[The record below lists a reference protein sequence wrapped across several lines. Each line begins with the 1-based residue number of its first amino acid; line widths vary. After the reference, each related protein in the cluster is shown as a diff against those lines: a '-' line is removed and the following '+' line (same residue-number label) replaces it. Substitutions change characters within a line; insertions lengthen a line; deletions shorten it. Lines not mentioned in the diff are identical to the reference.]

1 MKTRE
6 FLVVLCFAAALGC
19 IGFNSCTESPFEG
32 DIGKEPKQI
41 TGLVDLADTF
51 NDEKGVYVWLS
62 GLNLGTYT
70 DSLGAFKLEMPKN
83 VSRDFSGVFTLY
95 FYVANYRLNR
105 ATVVVR
111 EGKFL
116 YGAGDLTPD
125 GRIKDVVK
133 MFKILDIKTIV
144 DPPSVPS
151 SYSGPIDVQTTLQAT
166 LDTVSV
172 VFPKSVGGLLGGMF
186 FRHLQSGQIY
196 IDIAD
201 VGANTRDV
209 VLVGR
214 EPKSRRQIFEL
225 NGANYRDLFLPVGEY
240 IVIPFFL
247 IQQDDVPQELFN
259 SFGEKAD
266 DLTPNFL
273 KVPFRRDEAR
283 FQIVP

>member
-1 MKTRE
+1 MKAQKY
-6 FLVVLCFAAALGC
+6 FVALLFAAALS
-19 IGFNSCTESPFEG
+19 FNLFQGCTESPFEG
-32 DIGKEPKQI
+32 GIAAEPKQI
-41 TGLVDLADTF
+41 TGQVDLVDTL

-62 GLNLGTYT
+62 GLDLSTYT
-70 DSLGAFKLEMPKN
+70 DSTGAFTLEMPKN

-95 FYVANYRLNR
+95 FYVANYRFNR

-116 YGAGDLTPD
+116 YGAGDITPD
-125 GRIKDVVK
+125 GRVKEVIKLS
-133 MFKILDIKTIV
+133 KILDIKTIV
-144 DPPSVPS
+144 EPTQVQS
-151 SYSGPIDVQTTLQAT
+151 SYRGPINLQTTLQAVR
-166 LDTVSV
+166 DTVSV

-186 FRHLQSGQIY
+186 FRHLGTGQIY
-196 IDIAD
+196 IDIVD
-201 VGANTRDV
+201 VGANTRDE
-209 VLVGR
+209 VLIGR
-214 EPKSRRQIFEL
+214 EPRSRRQIFEL

-247 IQQDDVPQELFN
+247 IEQDDLPQELFN

-273 KVPFRRDEAR
+273 KIPFRRDEAR

>member
-1 MKTRE
+1 MKAHKS
-6 FLVVLCFAAALGC
+6 FVVLLFAAALS
-19 IGFNSCTESPFEG
+19 FNLFQGCTESPFEG
-32 DIGKEPKQI
+32 GIASEPKQI
-41 TGLVDLADTF
+41 TGQVDLVDTL

-62 GLNLGTYT
+62 GLNLSTYT
-70 DSLGAFKLEMPKN
+70 DSTGAFTLEMPKN
-83 VSRDFSGVFTLY
+83 VSRDFSGIFTLY

-116 YGAGDLTPD
+116 YGAGDITPE
-125 GRIKDVVK
+125 GRLKEGVK
-133 MFKILDIKTIV
+133 LFKILDIKTIV
-144 DPPSVPS
+144 EPTQVRS
-151 SYSGPIDVQTTLQAT
+151 SYVGPIHLQTTLQAVD
-166 LDTVSV
+166 DTVSV

-186 FRHLQSGQIY
+186 FRHLGTGQIY

-201 VGANTRDV
+201 VGANTRDEA
-209 VLVGR
+209 LIGR
-214 EPKSRRQIFEL
+214 EPRSRRQVFEL

-240 IVIPFFL
+240 VVIPFFL
-247 IQQDDVPQELFN
+247 ILQDDLPQELFN

-273 KVPFRRDEAR
+273 KIPFRRDEAR